1 MKKRYFVKFLFVVL
15 ATLLLLTAGA
25 CTSPTFLSG
34 CNDEPDSDVPSTS
47 SKPSSDKQWQDLFS
61 GEFTF
66 TLEQIDGWFYPTV
79 KGSINSDKVPE
90 SLTLSCN
97 GEDVEIK
104 IQSIKQ
110 VNGYYV
116 LGFNQQV
123 VYDRLDKGEHE
134 AVLQAAFGSTKKTL
148 AFATKLVAE
157 NDYIAFTC
165 FDESS
170 QTTVRAMDKVSTF
183 TDADY
188 GFTFQIEKINGWYY
202 PTVRGKIR
210 NNVLPD
216 KLFVECNGKSTALS
230 CSAITQIDDY
240 YVIEFAEQ
248 IIYGGLSKGDH
259 VATLTAKFNNLS
271 VPLDYSCTLFAD
283 DDYFATTIFDYSSG
297 KSCYAMDKDSNWVG
311 PYSLTSRPT
320 ENLTT

>member
-1 MKKRYFVKFLFVVL
+1 MKKRYFVKTLLVVL

-25 CTSPTFLSG
+25 CTSPTFLSS
-34 CNDEPDSDVPSTS
+34 CNGEPDSAVPSTP

-66 TLEQIDGWFYPTV
+66 TLVQIDGWYYPTV
-79 KGSINSDKVPE
+79 KGAINSDKVPD

-104 IQSIKQ
+104 IESIKQ

-134 AVLQAAFGSTKKTL
+134 AVIQAAFGSTKKTL
-148 AFATKLVAE
+148 AFVTKLVAE

-170 QTTVRAMDKVSTF
+170 QTTVRAMDKKSTF
-183 TDADY
+183 NDADY

-202 PTVRGKIR
+202 PTVRGKIKS
-210 NNVLPD
+210 NVLPD
-216 KLFVECNGKSTALS
+216 KLFVECNGKCTEISG
-230 CSAITQIDDY
+230 SAITQVEDY

-271 VPLDYSCTLFAD
+271 VPLDYSCTLYAD
-283 DDYFATTIFDYSSG
+283 DDYFATAIFDDSTG
-297 KSCYAMDKDSNWVG
+297 KTGYAMDKDSNWIG
-311 PYSLTSRPT
+311 PYSNTYRST
-320 ENLTT
+320 ENLTA